1 MLRIST
7 TKTIKHLVQDK
18 LSYYPYDLKIKT
30 KTFQLEQKWY
40 ELDFK
45 SPKKLFL
52 NSFHSFPTPISNN
65 FFSFLQLP
73 KQFQHRC
80 LHFSKYLVNSN
91 VYQTK
96 VYKNIQ
102 EFSPFQIIHFYQ
114 LQNHYYTDKNH
125 QIKKKMIP
133 HFVHAGI
140 TLGNGLCISKIGY
153 LGIYITDIK
162 DMIEFYE
169 TDETYIKLCSSQF
182 LLKTTDEYFN
192 RNLQIPNTTYD
203 DEEIY

>member
-1 MLRIST
+1 MLRVSKNKST
-7 TKTIKHLVQDK
+7 KYLVQDK
-18 LSYYPYDLKIKT
+18 LSYYPFDLKINK
-30 KTFQLEQKWY
+30 KIIHLDLKWY
-40 ELDFK
+40 EHQFQPPKTLTLNQNLVFPK
-45 SPKKLFL
+45 S
-52 NSFHSFPTPISNN
+52 IANN
-65 FFSFLQLP
+65 FFSFLCLH

-80 LHFSKYLVNSN
+80 LHFSKYLLNSN
-91 VYQTK
+91 VYQNTIHK
-96 VYKNIQ
+96 KIHD
-102 EFSPFQIIHFYQ
+102 FTPFQIIQFYQ
-114 LQNHYYTDKNH
+114 IQNHHYVDTNH

-192 RNLQIPNTTYD
+192 RNIQIPNTMQ
-203 DEEIY
+203 ENEIF